1 LTSIQI
7 PNAFLK
13 GTTGHRELGNN
24 DQTCI
29 KTIQSNNKIRALEN
43 QQAPAKRPSTDVH
56 IGVTDYKQLQT
67 AVMHLISGATL
78 AATKQNI
85 PWADL
90 LATL

>member
-29 KTIQSNNKIRALEN
+29 NNKIRALEN